1 MNTGQIISAVGH
13 VGFIG
18 WLLFGGQF
26 DAEPLPFEV
35 RDVAVISGE
44 EFEAMMAAQRAPE
57 TVTDVATPQAPE
69 ADQPPEPDMPS
80 TPDITPEQA
89 EPEVVE
95 TPPPDEP
102 PETAAPLPQPQEIED
117 RPPEIAP
124 PAEEE
129 SALLVPQLSARPQA
143 RPVERVAPVPVA
155 QPPEPEAA
163 PDEVVRE
170 ETADTPAEETRPE
183 EEATAPE
190 ESVTD
195 ITPEA
200 ADEVTAAPRQS
211 VRPRP
216 RPRATAQAEDGP
228 GADTADAVSSV
239 LQQALGDESGAS
251 EDQSTA
257 PALSEG
263 EVDALILAISN
274 CWNVDPG
281 STAAEV
287 TVVVSVAL
295 NRDGTLAGSPSLVSA
310 QGGDQGA
317 RDAAFRNARTAVIA
331 CGRGGFDLPQEKYES
346 WREIEMTFNPEKMRL
361 R

>member
-44 EFEAMMAAQRAPE
+44 EFEVMMAAQRAPE
-57 TVTDVATPQAPE
+57 TVTDVAMPQVPE
-69 ADQPPEPDMPS
+69 ADQPPEPDLPS
-80 TPDITPEQA
+80 TVDTAPGQD
-89 EPEVVE
+89 EPEAVE
-95 TPPPDEP
+95 TQPPDEP
-102 PETAAPLPQPQEIED
+102 PETVAPAPPPQEIED

-129 SALLVPQLSARPQA
+129 SVLLVPQISPRPQA

-170 ETADTPAEETRPE
+170 ETEDAPAEEAWPE

-190 ESVTD
+190 ETVSE

-200 ADEVTAAPRQS
+200 ADAVTAAPRQS
-211 VRPRP
+211 VRPRT
-216 RPRATAQAEDGP
+216 RPRAAAQNPDSTGAE
-228 GADTADAVSSV
+228 TADAVNAA
-239 LQQALGDESGAS
+239 LQQAQQEATEAEG
-251 EDQSTA
+251 QSTA

-263 EVDALILAISN
+263 EVNGLILAISN

-281 STAAEV
+281 STAAQV

-295 NRDGTLAGSPSLVSA
+295 NRDGTLAGTPKLVSA

-317 RDAAFRNARTAVIA
+317 RAVAFRNARTAVIA
-331 CGRGGFDLPQEKYES
+331 CGRGGFDLPTEKYES

>member
-13 VGFIG
+13 VGLIG

-57 TVTDVATPQAPE
+57 TVTDVAMPRSPE
-69 ADQPPEPDMPS
+69 EDQPTPPDLSS
-80 TPDITPEQA
+80 TPDTTPEQA
-89 EPEVVE
+89 EPDIVE
-95 TPPPDEP
+95 TPSTDEP
-102 PETAAPLPQPQEIED
+102 PEETAPEPQPQAVED

-124 PAEEE
+124 PSEEE
-129 SALLVPQLSARPQA
+129 SALLVPEISPRPQV
-143 RPVERVAPVPVA
+143 RPIERVAPVPVA

-170 ETADTPAEETRPE
+170 QTEDAPAEEARPE

-190 ESVTD
+190 EAVTD

-200 ADEVTAAPRQS
+200 DDDVTTAPRQS

-216 RPRATAQAEDGP
+216 RPDAAAQAQDGP
-228 GADTADAVSSV
+228 GDDTAEAVSSV
-239 LQQALGDESGAS
+239 LQQALGDERAGADS
-251 EDQSTA
+251 QSTA

-263 EVDALILAISN
+263 ETDALILAISN

-281 STAAEV
+281 STAAQV

-295 NRDGTLAGSPSLVSA
+295 NRDGTLAGTPSLVSA
-310 QGGDQGA
+310 EGGDQGA
-317 RDAAFRNARTAVIA
+317 RNVAFRNARTAIIA
-331 CGRGGFDLPQEKYES
+331 CGRGGFDLPPDKYES